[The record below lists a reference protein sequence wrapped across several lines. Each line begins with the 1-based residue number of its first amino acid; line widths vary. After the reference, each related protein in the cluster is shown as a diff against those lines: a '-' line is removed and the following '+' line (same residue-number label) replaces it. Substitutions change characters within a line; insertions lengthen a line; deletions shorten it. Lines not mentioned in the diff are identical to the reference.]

1 MVTRDRLNGFTIVE
15 TLIALALASIVI
27 AGIFQLFI
35 NSQKTF
41 GIQDQ
46 VVEMQQNNRT
56 GIYFITKELRS
67 AGYDPEFEG
76 IFGFVT
82 DFDAPNEIFPDVYGN
97 GDINY
102 ATESTRVAF
111 TMDNDGDKKID
122 INDNE
127 IIAYQYI
134 PADNTI
140 RRYSI
145 ERNNWDI
152 IATGI
157 EAFDLVFLDSNG
169 NVTTNP
175 NDFHAVQ
182 VAIVSRTKKT
192 DLDYTNATSFL
203 NKQGKDICPS
213 CSTDKR
219 YRRRMLTTT
228 IRLRN
233 SRDA

>member
-1 MVTRDRLNGFTIVE
+1 MVTRDHINGFTLVE
-15 TLIALALASIVI
+15 TLIALAVGSIVI
-27 AGIFQLFI
+27 ASIFQIFH
-35 NSQKTF
+35 NQQRSF

-46 VVEMQQNNRT
+46 VVEMQQNGRA
-56 GIYFITKELRS
+56 GIYFMTKELRS
-67 AGYDPEFEG
+67 AGYDPEMEE

-82 DFDAPNEIFPDVYGN
+82 DFAAPNEIFPDVFGN

-111 TMDNDGDKKID
+111 TMDNNGNKKLD
-122 INDNE
+122 VNDNE
-127 IIAYQYI
+127 LIAYQYI
-134 PADNTI
+134 PGDNTI

-157 EAFDLVFLDSNG
+157 EAFDLVFLDATG

-175 NDFHAVQ
+175 DDFYAVQ
-182 VAIVSRTKKT
+182 VAIVSRSKNI
-192 DLDYTNATSFL
+192 DFDYVNSISFL
-203 NKQGKDICPS
+203 NKQGTNICPS
-213 CSTDKR
+213 CVTDKN
-219 YRRRMLTTT
+219 YRRRILSTT

-233 SRDA
+233 SRTT